1 VVIIDMS
8 LTSQVSDKLG
18 QIKLI
23 VSDFDGVLSQGGLYL
38 GENGEEVFS
47 KFNIY
52 DGFAVV
58 MAHECGLKVAIIS
71 GRKSLCT
78 ESRCRN
84 LGIDEVHT
92 GILDKAKTLQEI
104 MLRYGYARHEVAFI
118 GDDLIDLPAMKLV
131 GLTICP
137 QNGVYDVKQR
147 VDYITKTDGGN
158 GVLREVVDLIL
169 KHQNKYQDY
178 LQRYL

>member
-1 VVIIDMS
+1 MS
-8 LTSQVSDKLG
+8 LSSQISEKFDK
-18 QIKLI
+18 IKLI
-23 VSDFDGVLSQGGLYL
+23 VSDFDGVLSEGGLYL
-38 GENGEEVFS
+38 GENGEEIFS

-58 MAHECGLKVAIIS
+58 MAHECGIKVAIIS

-104 MLRYGYARHEVAFI
+104 MFKYGYTKQDVAFV

-137 QNGVYDVKQR
+137 QNGMLDVKQR
-147 VDYITKTDGGN
+147 VDYITQTDGGK
-158 GVLREVVDLIL
+158 GVLREVVELIL
-169 KHQNKYQDY
+169 KQQDKYQDY